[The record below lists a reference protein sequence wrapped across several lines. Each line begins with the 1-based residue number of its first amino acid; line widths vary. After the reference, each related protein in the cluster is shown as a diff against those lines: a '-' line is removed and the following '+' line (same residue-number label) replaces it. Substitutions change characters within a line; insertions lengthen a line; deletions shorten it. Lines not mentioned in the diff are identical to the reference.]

1 MKWFVYFQP
10 SSYNKNMI
18 TDDTLRQFLPFW
30 ERLSDDEKSRLKK
43 SCSLLNFSAG
53 AQVHSG
59 DADCFG
65 VLLLKEG
72 NLRTYMLSE
81 EGREITL
88 FRIEEG
94 DACALSASCILDAI
108 TFDVHIS
115 ALTDAQVIQI
125 NNSIFQEMADNN
137 VYIENFIYKTAVDRF
152 SDVMWVMEQVL
163 FMSMDKR
170 LAIFL
175 LDAGPVIPLTHQ
187 DIAANLGSA
196 REVVSR
202 MLKYFSDEGLV
213 ALSRG
218 KVTVIDRPGL
228 MKIIS

>member
-1 MKWFVYFQP
+1 M
-10 SSYNKNMI
+10 
-18 TDDTLRQFLPFW
+18 
-30 ERLSDDEKSRLKK
+30 
-43 SCSLLNFSAG
+43 NFSAG

-65 VLLLKEG
+65 VLLLKKG

-125 NNSIFQEMADNN
+125 NNSIFQEMAGNN